1 MDAVESEPLLRESES
16 RFVLEEIQYSKLWD
30 MYKRA
35 QAATWF
41 LEEVDL
47 GSDLGQWA
55 RMTDQERMFIKRVL
69 AFFASSDN
77 IVTENLAL
85 NFMAE
90 VQVPEARAF
99 YGWQIGIET
108 VHSEVYSEL
117 IRTYVAPA
125 DPALL
130 DLDSGEYLTVA
141 AAHSN
146 KLVIGTETEVPADA
160 IVGIDSGKLTETGG
174 FYRRCRVVPERS
186 MLFQS
191 LSTLPAIQ
199 KKARWAMQWTDRS
212 RATFAERLVAFAIVE
227 GVFFSGSFCALF
239 WLRKRG
245 LMPGL
250 TFSNEL
256 ISRDEGLHCD
266 FACELYSML
275 QEKLPAERVYEIL
288 DDAVSAEREFVTDAL
303 PVSLIGMN
311 GDLMRQ
317 YIGFVADRLL
327 VALGYERRYHDSNPF
342 DWMDM
347 ISIQGKTNFFE
358 RRVAEYQKSGVGGNR
373 AETRVFKID
382 CDF

>member
-1 MDAVESEPLLRESES
+1 MDEPLLRESES
-16 RFVLEEIQYSKLWD
+16 RFVLEEIKHSRLWD

-47 GSDLGQWA
+47 GSDLGHWA

-85 NFMAE
+85 NFLAE

-117 IRTYVAPA
+117 IRTYVAPT

-130 DLDSGEYLTVA
+130 DLDSGDYYTVA
-141 AAHSN
+141 SKHAN
-146 KLVIGTETEVPADA
+146 TLVIGTEVEVPADQ
-160 IVGIDSGKLTETGG
+160 IVGEAPHALGPHGY
-174 FYRRCRVVPERS
+174 YRRCEVVPERR

-191 LSTLPAIQ
+191 LATLPAIQ
-199 KKARWAMQWTDRS
+199 KKARWALQWTDRS
-212 RATFAERLVAFAIVE
+212 RATFAERLVAFAVVE

-275 QEKLPAERVYEIL
+275 ETKLPAERVYEIV

-311 GDLMRQ
+311 SAMMCQ